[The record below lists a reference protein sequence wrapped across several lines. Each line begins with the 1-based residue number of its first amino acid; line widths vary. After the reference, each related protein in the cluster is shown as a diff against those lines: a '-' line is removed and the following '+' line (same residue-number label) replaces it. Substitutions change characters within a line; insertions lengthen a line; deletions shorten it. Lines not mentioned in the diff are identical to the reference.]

1 MPDPAADAGNATGR
15 TPALKPPAAVLR
27 RLPGKARPRED
38 ALREYQDFN
47 AKRRSHIPAP
57 LWPFWAPDPKVYYRW
72 RVQLGCN
79 CITEVLTSG
88 PDHRPDSAHWPDL
101 VHGARLP
108 MGQIL
113 CVHEDSPPEPY
124 REIIEWGSR
133 RELTFPADPAE
144 PPDWASAETWA
155 VMRRDEP
162 RACAFWTVTMS
173 CGHVTEVAVS
183 ILGWKPDN
191 GPDRVSNERLR
202 GMTADF
208 EQLWAEQP
216 DAQDRRERDHTQRM
230 LADGW
235 PNPAPEDLCYTCP
248 HARVVVAYQSIGWL
262 VPRPPEPKPAR
273 PASRASLQRQLR
285 QAEAQADE
293 LRRKLA
299 QLDMPSEQQRDG

>member
-1 MPDPAADAGNATGR
+1 MPDPATDAGNAAGR
-15 TPALKPPAAVLR
+15 PPAPKPSAAVLR
-27 RLPGKARPRED
+27 RPPGKARLRED

-47 AKRRSHIPAP
+47 AKRRSRIPAP
-57 LWPFWAPDPKVYYRW
+57 LWPFWAPDPDVYYRW
-72 RVQLGCN
+72 RVQLDCN

-88 PDHRPDSAHWPDL
+88 LDNSPDSANWPDL
-101 VHGARLP
+101 VHGVWLP

-113 CVHEDSPPEPY
+113 CVHEDPPPAPY
-124 REIIEWGSR
+124 QEIVEWGSR

-144 PPDWASAETWA
+144 PPDWASAEMWA
-155 VMRRDEP
+155 VMRHDEA
-162 RACAFWTVTMS
+162 RTCAFWTVTLA

-183 ILGWKPDN
+183 NLGWKPDD

-202 GMTADF
+202 EMTAEW

-216 DAQDRRERDHTQRM
+216 DAQDSRERGHTQRM

-235 PNPAPEDLCYTCP
+235 PIPAPEDLCYTCP
-248 HARVVVAYQSIGWL
+248 RARVIVAYQRIGWL

-273 PASRASLQRQLR
+273 PPSRASLQRQLQ

-299 QLDMPSEQQRDG
+299 QLDKTREATE

>member
-27 RLPGKARPRED
+27 PLPGKARPRED

-47 AKRRSHIPAP
+47 VKRRSHIPAP
-57 LWPFWAPDPKVYYRW
+57 LWPFWVPDPNVYYRW
-72 RVQLGCN
+72 RVQLDCN
-79 CITEVLTSG
+79 CVTEVLTSG

-101 VHGARLP
+101 IHGARLP
-108 MGQIL
+108 IGQIL
-113 CVHEDSPPEPY
+113 CVHEGSPPAPY
-124 REIIEWGSR
+124 REIIAWGSR

-144 PPDWASAETWA
+144 TPDWASAETWA

-162 RACAFWTVTMS
+162 HACTFWTVTLS

-183 ILGWKPDN
+183 NIGWKPDD

-202 GMTADF
+202 EMTAEF
-208 EQLWAEQP
+208 EQLWTEQP
-216 DAQDRRERDHTQRM
+216 DAQDPRERDHTQRM

-235 PNPAPEDLCYTCP
+235 PIPAPEELCYTCP
-248 HARVVVAYQSIGWL
+248 RARVIIAYQRIGWL
-262 VPRPPEPKPAR
+262 VPRASEPKPTR
-273 PASRASLQRQLR
+273 PPSRASLQRQLR
-285 QAEAQADE
+285 QAEAQTDE

-299 QLDMPSEQQRDG
+299 QLDPPAEQHRDG